1 MRDFQRAKQEILD
14 RIGLADVVQ
23 EHVSVKRR
31 GNRLVGLC
39 PFHSEKTPSFTVSS
53 DLGLYK
59 CFGCGKGGD
68 LFTFVQER
76 EGVSFVEALEL
87 LADRVGV
94 TIQRSER
101 EKETGINR
109 SDVARACAFARDFF
123 RQRLFDDTTGG
134 AAREHLA
141 QRGFTD
147 ATLERFEVGLSTEG
161 DGSLLVAARRAGFS
175 DAVLIEADLA
185 RTGDTGRVYETFRH
199 RIMFPICDA
208 TGRCIGFGGRTLI
221 DDPAKYLNTRE
232 NVLFDKGRTLYGLH
246 VARDA
251 MKESGRAIIVEG
263 YTDCMAA
270 FQAGFAET
278 VAALGT
284 AMTDRHAELIR
295 RYCDEVVLLFDADSA
310 GQAAAGRA
318 LRVCLPRSVAC
329 RLASLP
335 EGKDPGDFL
344 QSGDV
349 DGFSDVLNHARDALE
364 FVWSQ
369 TRDRFSDGGSL
380 ARRRDAVLDFVRIVA
395 ECCVGGSID
404 AIQRGL
410 LINQVAHLL
419 SLDAVEVRS
428 LLAEAERRMASSSAR
443 SEAGSGEVGTARDG
457 ASQAPVAS
465 TAWRQLLQVA
475 LCESGVLLAK
485 DRWPNPDGLDDERD
499 RRIAHMIFDLA
510 QRIGEFTLADVLSAC
525 RVEGDAEYVASL
537 AHRGLDRGNFEAT
550 LDIALSK
557 IERAAAET
565 SDAVRAWERPAQSAD
580 ACGGASRSPDAASGG
595 GTNERRAFTPRG
607 KIRRGQG
614 GGV

>member
-39 PFHSEKTPSFTVSS
+39 PFHSEKTPSFTVSA
-53 DLGLYK
+53 DLGLFK

-76 EGVSFVEALEL
+76 EGISFVEALEL

-94 TIQRSER
+94 TIQRTER
-101 EKETGINR
+101 EKETGVNR

-123 RQRLFDDTTGG
+123 RERLLDESAGK
-134 AAREHLA
+134 AARDHLS

-161 DGSLLVAARRAGFS
+161 DGSLLAAARKAGFS

-185 RTGDTGRVYETFRH
+185 RTGDSGRVYETFRH

-208 TGRCIGFGGRTLI
+208 TGRPIGFGGRTLI

-232 NVLFDKGRTLYGLH
+232 NVLFDKGRTLFGLH
-246 VARDA
+246 IARDA

-349 DGFSDVLNHARDALE
+349 SGFSDVLNHARDALE

-369 TRDRFSDGGSL
+369 TRDRFSEGGSL
-380 ARRRDAVLDFVRIVA
+380 ARRRDAVLDFLRIVA

-410 LINQVAHLL
+410 LINQIAHLL
-419 SLDAVEVRS
+419 SLDAAEVRT
-428 LLAEAERRMASSSAR
+428 LLADAERRIASSSATGG
-443 SEAGSGEVGTARDG
+443 SAGSRQSAMR
-457 ASQAPVAS
+457 PIAS
-465 TAWRQLLQVA
+465 TEWRQLLQVA

-485 DRWPNPDGLDDERD
+485 DRWPDPDGIDDERD

-537 AHRGLDRGNFEAT
+537 AQRGLDRGNFEAT

-557 IERAAAET
+557 IERAAAEV
-565 SDAVRAWERPAQSAD
+565 SDALRAWERPAQSED
-580 ACGGASRSPDAASGG
+580 ACGGNTRTPGELRGG
-595 GTNERRAFTPRG
+595 GKPERRVFTPRG